1 MVIYF
6 YDLEVWRDISGRG
19 YFGNIARK
27 CILVVDKC
35 EKTASTGCIR
45 HSLLNASSEYMCVV
59 ENKFEIG
66 KKVLYVFYRFVGS

>member
-1 MVIYF
+1 MVIDF

-19 YFGNIARK
+19 NFGNISKK

-35 EKTASTGCIR
+35 EKTASIGGIR
-45 HSLLNASSEYMCVV
+45 HSLLNASCERMCVV

-66 KKVLYVFYRFVGS
+66 KEVLYVFCRFVCS